1 MKLLRVYAL
10 YKHGIREMTRLS
22 FPNSVAGSGNKAR
35 GFRREGA
42 YAAWIFF
49 MLFLV
54 SLAFIVLGLSLTG
67 IKFEDS
73 LVLAI
78 SGLSTVGPLIYVA
91 GDGSLDYAT
100 ISRTAKSIFCIAMLL
115 GRFEALAVIA
125 LLNPNFWLK

>member
-1 MKLLRVYAL
+1 
-10 YKHGIREMTRLS
+10 MTRLS
-22 FPNSVAGSGNKAR
+22 YPHSVAGSGNKAR

-54 SLAFIVLGLSLTG
+54 SLALIVLSFSLTG

-73 LVLAI
+73 LILAI

-91 GDGSLDYAT
+91 GDGSLDYST
-100 ISRTAKSIFCIAMLL
+100 ISSPAKFIF
-115 GRFEALAVIA
+115 V
-125 LLNPNFWLK
+125 